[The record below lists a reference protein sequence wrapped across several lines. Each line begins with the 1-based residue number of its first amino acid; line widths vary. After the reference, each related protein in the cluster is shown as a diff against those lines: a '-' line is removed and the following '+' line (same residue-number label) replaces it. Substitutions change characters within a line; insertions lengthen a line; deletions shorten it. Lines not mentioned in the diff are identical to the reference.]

1 MNKLAKAYYEAAEV
15 LLGARGG
22 RVANE
27 EIDEMIYKLY
37 SAGAAAS
44 KAAGERITI
53 RREDGGVTLPGN
65 FDHEAAVQKLAC
77 YEDMPPEGKDRACLY
92 VTRKAKSVQAL
103 HAAASAPGGDL
114 AGQLLQKL
122 QQPCNHE

>member
-44 KAAGERITI
+44 
-53 RREDGGVTLPGN
+53 
-65 FDHEAAVQKLAC
+65 
-77 YEDMPPEGKDRACLY
+77 
-92 VTRKAKSVQAL
+92 
-103 HAAASAPGGDL
+103 
-114 AGQLLQKL
+114 
-122 QQPCNHE
+122 